1 MMRPENQRRTR
12 APNCGAKNDLGPN
25 SMAHNEIEPAL
36 TEYFLQ
42 AVPRSPY
49 RNRIT
54 DPHFTEVVE
63 CDALADQVS
72 FETAIKTESEL
83 RCHVRA
89 EVVIPRKSGQKRFHA
104 PVRIPGSEMQ
114 DTHEIT
120 PV

>member
-1 MMRPENQRRTR
+1 
-12 APNCGAKNDLGPN
+12 
-25 SMAHNEIEPAL
+25 MAHNAIEPAV

-54 DPHFTEVVE
+54 DPHFAEVVE

-72 FETAIKTESEL
+72 FETTTETESEL

-89 EVVIPRKSGQKRFHA
+89 EAMIPRKSGQKRFHA
-104 PVRIPGSEMQ
+104 PVQIAGSKMQ

-120 PV
+120 SE